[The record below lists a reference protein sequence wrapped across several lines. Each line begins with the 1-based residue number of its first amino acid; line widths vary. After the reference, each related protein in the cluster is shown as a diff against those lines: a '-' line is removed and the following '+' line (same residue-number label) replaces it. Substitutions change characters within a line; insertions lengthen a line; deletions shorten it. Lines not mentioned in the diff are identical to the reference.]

1 MNFPR
6 AAHRGSERAKVLFIR
21 LSSLGDIVLTAHIS
35 KKLKELFPL
44 FEITWLT
51 ESPYEALAPAMPWLD
66 RVLTWNRRQGTG
78 GFFKLISRI
87 REEKFDILMNL
98 QDNDRTAVLTL
109 LSGIPLKIGY
119 HRHFQCVYHQDIYAV
134 LGQLGIPP
142 CLEKSIRSS
151 LVRPAG
157 PSPLSGL
164 WDKGRFPH
172 GVALA
177 IGASKERKRWPAARW
192 AELANFLSKKNCL
205 CLLVGSGEEEKRMAD
220 EISRRCAG
228 ANVLNVVNR
237 FSLLQLFQV
246 LADVHLVIA
255 ADTGPLHMA
264 RALGT
269 PVIALF
275 GPTSLSVAYTQSF
288 NKVVCTPCEKM
299 GCLDWKCTLPCME
312 RISPESVEA
321 AARTLLEELAHKGE
335 R

>member
-6 AAHRGSERAKVLFIR
+6 VAHQGNDHVKVLFIR
-21 LSSLGDIVLTAHIS
+21 LTSMGDIILTAHIS
-35 KKLKELFPL
+35 RRLKELFPL

-51 ESPYEALAPAMPWLD
+51 EPPYEALAPAMPWLD
-66 RVLTWNRRQGTG
+66 HVMSWNRHEGKSS
-78 GFFKLISRI
+78 FLKLVSKVRAQ
-87 REEKFDILMNL
+87 KFDILFNL
-98 QDNDRTAVLTL
+98 QDNDRTAVLTF

-119 HRHFQCVYHQDIYAV
+119 HRHFQCVYHQNVYAV
-134 LGQLGIPP
+134 LGQLGIPLY
-142 CLEKSIRSS
+142 LEKGIHSS

-157 PSPLSGL
+157 PSPLLEL

-172 GVALA
+172 CVALA
-177 IGASKERKRWPAARW
+177 IGASKERKRWPAAGW

-220 EISRRCAG
+220 EVLRRCAG
-228 ANVLNVVNR
+228 ANVLDVVNR

-246 LADVHLVIA
+246 LADVQFVVA
-255 ADTGPLHMA
+255 GDTGPLHMA

-288 NKVVCTPCEKM
+288 DKVLYTPCEKM

-321 AARTLLEELAHKGE
+321 AAEALLEELAQKGE